1 MGIYYGGIL
10 SLCQMINLKLVRK
23 NSSLIRHQ
31 KHCPFQMGLG
41 FSILTLPVVVALDL
55 YFISL
60 TRVLIK
66 KKYINKKIKP
76 ERLRYDLKKKKTTTT
91 TTFIHK
97 PNRWKCLRINV
108 SMSSCVPTPPL
119 IQNYYD

>member
-66 KKYINKKIKP
+66 KNNNKKIKP
-76 ERLRYDLKKKKTTTT
+76 ERLRYGLKKKKNNNNNNTNNN
-91 TTFIHK
+91 IH
-97 PNRWKCLRINV
+97 
-108 SMSSCVPTPPL
+108 T
-119 IQNYYD
+119 QT